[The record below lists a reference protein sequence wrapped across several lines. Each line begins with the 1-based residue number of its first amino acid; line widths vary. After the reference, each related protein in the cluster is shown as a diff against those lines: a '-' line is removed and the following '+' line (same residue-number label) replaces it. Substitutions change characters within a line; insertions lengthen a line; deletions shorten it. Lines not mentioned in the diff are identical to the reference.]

1 MNKTS
6 YRIVNGITIYR
17 ILAAPVLFYL
27 AFSLQL
33 NIFKWLLPI
42 SYFTDLIDGFLARKL
57 KVTSVMGSRL
67 DSIGDDLTVLASLTG
82 LAIFRPEFIIDQKP
96 ILIVLFSLFLIQ
108 IILAFIR
115 YHKTTSFHTYF
126 AKAAAIFQGTFLILI
141 FLIPKPLLG
150 LFYIAAGITFLELIE
165 EIILVLLLPKWE
177 INIKGLYWIIYKK
190 DVKHSNSK

>member
-1 MNKTS
+1 MNKTH

-27 AFSLQL
+27 AFTQQL
-33 NIFKWLLPI
+33 DIFKWLLPI

-57 KVTSVMGSRL
+57 KVMSVLGSRL
-67 DSIGDDLTVLASLTG
+67 DSIGDDLTVLASMTG
-82 LAIFRPEFIIDQKP
+82 LAIFRPEFIREEKL

-108 IILAFIR
+108 IIVAIIR

-150 LFYIAAGITFLELIE
+150 LFYIAAVITLLELIE

-177 INIKGLYWIIYKK
+177 INVKGLYWVMRKTKK
-190 DVKHSNSK
+190 

>member
-1 MNKTS
+1 MNKTH

-27 AFSLQL
+27 AFTQQL
-33 NIFKWLLPI
+33 DIFKWLLPI

-57 KVTSVMGSRL
+57 KVMSVLGSRL
-67 DSIGDDLTVLASLTG
+67 DSIGDDLTVLASMTG
-82 LAIFRPEFIIDQKP
+82 LAIFRPEFIREEKL

-108 IILAFIR
+108 IIVAIIR

-150 LFYIAAGITFLELIE
+150 LFYIAAVITLLELIE
-165 EIILVLLLPKWE
+165 EIILVLLLSKWE
-177 INIKGLYWIIYKK
+177 INVKGLYWVMRKTKK
-190 DVKHSNSK
+190 

>member
-1 MNKTS
+1 MNKTH

-27 AFSLQL
+27 AFTQQL
-33 NIFKWLLPI
+33 DIFKWLLPI

-57 KVTSVMGSRL
+57 KVMSVLGSRL
-67 DSIGDDLTVLASLTG
+67 DSIGDDLTVLASMTG
-82 LAIFRPEFIIDQKP
+82 LAIFRPEFIREEKL
-96 ILIVLFSLFLIQ
+96 ILIILFSLFLIQ
-108 IILAFIR
+108 IIVAIIR

-150 LFYIAAGITFLELIE
+150 LFYIAAVITLLELIE

-177 INIKGLYWIIYKK
+177 INVKGLYWVMRKTKK
-190 DVKHSNSK
+190 

>member
-1 MNKTS
+1 MNKTH

-27 AFSLQL
+27 AFTQQL
-33 NIFKWLLPI
+33 DIFKWLLPI

-57 KVTSVMGSRL
+57 KVMSVLGSRL
-67 DSIGDDLTVLASLTG
+67 DSIGDDLTVLASMTG
-82 LAIFRPEFIIDQKP
+82 LAMFKPEFIREEKL

-108 IILAFIR
+108 IIVALIR

-150 LFYIAAGITFLELIE
+150 LFYIAAIITLLELLE

-177 INIKGLYWIIYKK
+177 INVKGLYWVFKK
-190 DVKHSNSK
+190 NKD